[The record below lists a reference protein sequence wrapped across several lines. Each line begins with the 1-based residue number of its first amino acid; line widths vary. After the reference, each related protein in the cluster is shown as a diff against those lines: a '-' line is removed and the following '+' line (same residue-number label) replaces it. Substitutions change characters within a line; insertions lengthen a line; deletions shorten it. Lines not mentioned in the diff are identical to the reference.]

1 MTLLY
6 PIGKSLYVNITNLCC
21 CKCVFC
27 VRDITDSVG
36 GSDSLWL
43 DHEPTIDE
51 LKAELEKFDLD
62 DYEEVVFCGY
72 GEPLMRINEVVEFA
86 TYIKSK
92 KDIKIRINTNGLA
105 DLIHKKKTAVMLKDV
120 IEEALSFIPQKE
132 RKEAVKKSCAR
143 TFQALRIDVNNEF
156 EVLYDFLEKL
166 PDAMAP
172 GGRVAILTFH
182 SGEDRLVK
190 KAFKALYKQGIFS
203 EIAKDVIRPSA
214 EECNMNPRAR
224 STKMRWA
231 IKN

>member
-120 IEEALSFIPQKE
+120 IDAVSISLNAPNKEVYLEVTQPAFGIKSFDAMLSF
-132 RKEAVKKSCAR
+132 
-143 TFQALRIDVNNEF
+143 
-156 EVLYDFLEKL
+156 
-166 PDAMAP
+166 
-172 GGRVAILTFH
+172 
-182 SGEDRLVK
+182 
-190 KAFKALYKQGIFS
+190 
-203 EIAKDVIRPSA
+203 AKDCKTCLKEVCFSVVDEISEEEIRDRKSVV
-214 EECNMNPRAR
+214 
-224 STKMRWA
+224 
-231 IKN
+231 